1 MSPRWL
7 RFCKNFSRMWTTAT
21 DISLQ
26 KNLSGWRPNLM
37 LQSVNQRRKR
47 LSIDTT
53 AMEMEEWTLT
63 SSSFTSK
70 PSFNI
75 QNYKK
80 HFSAR
85 NKHFK
90 LDGPVILI
98 TIRNGHVLNLKKG
111 YFRSNVDTVPTYTLK
126 LILATVL
133 KHSKKSF

>member
-1 MSPRWL
+1 
-7 RFCKNFSRMWTTAT
+7 
-21 DISLQ
+21 
-26 KNLSGWRPNLM
+26 
-37 LQSVNQRRKR
+37 
-47 LSIDTT
+47 
-53 AMEMEEWTLT
+53 MEEWTLT

-126 LILATVL
+126 LILAAVL
-133 KHSKKSF
+133 KYSKKSF

>member
-63 SSSFTSK
+63 NSSFTSK

-75 QNYKK
+75 QKYKK
-80 HFSAR
+80 GFSAR

-90 LDGPVILI
+90 RDVPVTLI
-98 TIRNGHVLNLKKG
+98 TIREG
-111 YFRSNVDTVPTYTLK
+111 S
-126 LILATVL
+126 
-133 KHSKKSF
+133 S